1 MKNEI
6 LSNLDSP
13 FILEKMYQNDKPAFR
28 REFNALYPELTD
40 NRLADFWHE
49 RLNYAAEKTF
59 SVNRAE
65 TIFVIV
71 ATLIAGIGAKLPEIF
86 SIDEEFFYPRNIG
99 FLVFPFLAAY
109 FAWKNEL
116 SGKKIA
122 LLAGVMVLGI
132 LFINL
137 LPGALNVNVRPSDTL
152 LLSCIHLL
160 LFLWAA
166 TGFAFIGGQTRSFKK
181 RLGYLSYNGDLLV
194 MSALLLI
201 SGGILTAI
209 TIGLF
214 SLIGYDI
221 AEFYSQY
228 IVVFGLPA
236 VPIVGTAL
244 TQNIPEL
251 VQKVSPIIAR
261 IFSPLVLVTLLIYLG
276 AIVFS
281 GKDPYNDREFLL
293 IFNILLIGVMA
304 LIFFSVAERAK
315 TSTHRYEIMVLFLLS
330 AVTILVNGIALS
342 AIVFRIS
349 EWGFTPNRTA
359 VLGANILILTNL
371 LLVTGK
377 LVKVLTRDADLTEVG
392 KSISAFLPIYWGWT
406 AVVTFVFPFIFGFK

>member
-6 LSNLDSP
+6 LSSLDNP
-13 FILEKMYQNDKPAFR
+13 RVLEKLYQENKAAFR
-28 REFNALYPELTD
+28 REFNELYPQLT
-40 NRLADFWHE
+40 NTSVADFWHE
-49 RLNYAAEKTF
+49 RLNYESEKIFLT
-59 SVNRAE
+59 NRTE
-65 TIFVIV
+65 LIFVIV
-71 ATLIAGIGAKLPEIF
+71 TTLLAGIGVKLPEIF

-99 FLVFPFLAAY
+99 FLVFPFLTAY
-109 FAWKNEL
+109 FVWKNKL
-116 SGKKIA
+116 TGKKIA
-122 LLAGVMVLGI
+122 LLAGVMVLSM

-137 LPGALNVNVRPSDTL
+137 LPGALNGSARPSDTL

-166 TGFAFIGGQTRSFKK
+166 TGFAFAGERTGSFKK
-181 RLGYLSYNGDLLV
+181 RLGYLSYNGDLVV

-214 SLIGYDI
+214 SLIGYNI
-221 AEFYSQY
+221 ADFYFQY

-236 VPIVGTAL
+236 VPIIGTVL

-261 IFSPLVLVTLLIYLG
+261 LFSPLVLVMLLVYLG

-315 TSTHRYEIMVLFLLS
+315 VSANRYEIMVLFLLS

-359 VLGANILILTNL
+359 VLGANILILINL
-371 LLVTGK
+371 MLVTGK
-377 LVKVLTRDADLTEVG
+377 LVKVLTRDADLDEVG
-392 KSISAFLPIYWGWT
+392 RSISAFLPVYWGWT
-406 AVVTFVFPFIFGFK
+406 AVVTFLFPVIFGFK